1 MAQRLVKHGTMAG
14 YNAETETGD
23 FCERCRNAS
32 RVYRAQFSKKAKA
45 ARGNA
50 PAKYGTHDVIDH
62 LYTGRRSA
70 AAPNRSRTA
79 PHSTHA
85 QSPPDAPHSSQPPI
99 GAATGS
105 EPQPQPQ
112 TQPGPSVADR
122 LTEGLRKFTGKSSN
136 DEYVANDEPPDYIHE
151 SDPDPDIAGQWSD
164 APEEFVI
171 NKAGMELIEDNLGT
185 YLSVLGI
192 TLEMID
198 PYCGPILA
206 ENFDNIISKWSKVI
220 ARYPRA
226 AKLFMSKDGGTLM
239 VWIGAIQATWPI
251 LLAIYEHHL
260 AKNIQTD
267 KQGRVFKV
275 TKPSANGHGETV
287 DATMPPMPDFEYT
300 VN

>member
-1 MAQRLVKHGTMAG
+1 MAQRLVKHGSDSG
-14 YNAETETGD
+14 YKAELETGNVCD
-23 FCERCRNAS
+23 RCRNAH
-32 RVYRAQFSKKAKA
+32 RVYQRQFTKAGKA
-45 ARGNA
+45 AGLKYRGS
-50 PAKYGTHDVIDH
+50 DVIDQ
-62 LYTGRRSA
+62 LYRNPSPAQVAPSA
-70 AAPNRSRTA
+70 DKPRTA
-79 PHSTHA
+79 ENRPGT
-85 QSPPDAPHSSQPPI
+85 SPPVYTDQGPAEPEPSPDSPH
-99 GAATGS
+99 
-105 EPQPQPQ
+105 
-112 TQPGPSVADR
+112 GPSVADR
-122 LTEGLRKFTGKSSN
+122 LTEGLRKFAGKSSN
-136 DEYVANDEPPDYIHE
+136 DEYVSNAEPPDYIHE
-151 SDPDPDIAGQWSD
+151 SDPDPGPTGEWSD

-171 NKAGMELIEDNLGT
+171 NKAGMELIENNLGT

-275 TKPSANGHGETV
+275 TKQSANGHGETV